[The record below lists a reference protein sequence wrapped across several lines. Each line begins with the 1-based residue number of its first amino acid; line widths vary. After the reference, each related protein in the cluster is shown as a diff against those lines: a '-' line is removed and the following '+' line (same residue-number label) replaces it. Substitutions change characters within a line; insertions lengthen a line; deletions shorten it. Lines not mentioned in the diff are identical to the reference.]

1 MAAVLIGIMIIPAI
15 YVFSGTEGMGAG
27 PSLMFISLP
36 KIFAAM
42 GPSGVYVGVAFFA
55 MATLAAL
62 TSSVSIMEP
71 VVADCMDLFK
81 SGRNKTVASLTAF
94 YMAAAAIVALGYSVL
109 YIELPLPNGS
119 VGQILDVLDYISN
132 CLMMPFASLMTC
144 LFIGWVVG
152 PQWIIEEVETY
163 GNRFGRKLVYRVMM
177 KYVAPVLLF
186 ILFLESTGLMKLFL

>member
-1 MAAVLIGIMIIPAI
+1 M
-15 YVFSGTEGMGAG
+15 
-27 PSLMFISLP
+27 
-36 KIFAAM
+36 
-42 GPSGVYVGVAFFA
+42 
-55 MATLAAL
+55 
-62 TSSVSIMEP
+62 
-71 VVADCMDLFK
+71 
-81 SGRNKTVASLTAF
+81 ASLTAF

-186 ILFLESTGLMKLFL
+186 ILFLESTGLMKLFW